1 MKRIFQI
8 LLIVALILSLCAC
21 SDKNENTSVNSES
34 ISVFPTGEMKDTV
47 NGYRTES
54 STISSDDI
62 SSEYQG
68 NFVANTSTK
77 KFHKS
82 SCHYAQNLDKSKALV
97 TTNREE
103 LTNTGYIPCK
113 VCNP

>member
-34 ISVFPTGEMKDTV
+34 IIVFPTGEMKDTV

-54 STISSDDI
+54 STITSDDT
-62 SSEYQG
+62 SSTYQG

-82 SCHYAQNLDKSKALV
+82 SCHYAQNLDKNKALV
-97 TTNREE
+97 TTNRDE
-103 LTNTGYIPCK
+103 LSNAGYLPCK